1 MLFDVIPRNFFGPLA
16 APGKTVYWECLCRLF
31 EVTNRQLSFGVE
43 RDVLV
48 DELQFYF
55 DSAMAA
61 DVPVT
66 ETSPYSCSENRAK
79 KAERADNGRNAVH
92 LTDTNEPQERNDT
105 QGQESFIEWDGA
117 DADSMSSR
125 DKANFILRRLE
136 NYGWIS
142 VETDYSYVQRVSFRD
157 YAVQIMK
164 TLLNIQEEKKTEYQ
178 GYIYTIYNLARAGL
192 DSPGV
197 GLLQI
202 VENTD
207 ALLTG
212 LKSLNANIKRY
223 IDDLTKHSTVAEILD
238 ALLND
243 YYSNVVDKAYH
254 RLLTSDNVSKF
265 RPEILERLEANSRSP
280 RYLKKASAEIA
291 SLREISEEEAREQ
304 VLSMLHD
311 VIEAFRRMDDILGE
325 INKKN
330 TNYQRAAINR
340 ARFLLS
346 SSEDVRG
353 QLKEILTFLNER
365 ITEKQLDYNAIYE
378 LEEMDGLIRVF
389 SWDYLDMDSLYSP
402 IEGKKEFAPEK
413 VEVPVPDLALRQEK
427 RRKMKERLARVLSP
441 QKIEAYVE
449 EQLGERK
456 QMYASELPLEEGD
469 TFIRVI
475 YIRLYGQR
483 KNMNYELEMK
493 QVTEKDGF
501 RFRDFLIRRRSS

>member
-61 DVPVT
+61 DLPT
-66 ETSPYSCSENRAK
+66 DETSSQNRSADS
-79 KAERADNGRNAVH
+79 ASNGAPADNRRGAVH
-92 LTDTNEPQERNDT
+92 LTDTDELHEA
-105 QGQESFIEWDGA
+105 SMEWDGA
-117 DADSMSSR
+117 DAGSMSSR

-265 RPEILERLEANSRSP
+265 RPEILERLEANSRSS

-353 QLKEILTFLNER
+353 QLKEILVFLNER

-389 SWDYLDMDSLYSP
+389 SWDYLDMDSLYAP

-449 EQLGERK
+449 EQLGDRK
-456 QMYASELPLEEGD
+456 QMYASELPLEEDD

-483 KNMNYELEMK
+483 KNMSYELEMK
-493 QVTEKDGF
+493 QVMEKDGF
-501 RFRDFLIRRRSS
+501 RFRDFLIRRRKD